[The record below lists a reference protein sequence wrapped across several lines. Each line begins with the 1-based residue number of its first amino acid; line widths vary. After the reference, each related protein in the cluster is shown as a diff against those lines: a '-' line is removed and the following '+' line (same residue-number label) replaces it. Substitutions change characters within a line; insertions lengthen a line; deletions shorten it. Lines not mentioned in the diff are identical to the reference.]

1 MTRLARKIEYPL
13 PNPLPREGVLKA
25 CESCVG
31 NSSLGR
37 EVGRVLF
44 PLGKCCTFSN
54 TPLTPLHRG
63 EGGTC
68 KSNTH
73 LLIVGRSDEMSTS
86 PAHLFTSP
94 KPLSTH
100 VSRGGGNSKG
110 FITSSSK
117 LPASLAHFSRIE
129 IGGCYARRKP
139 AGYDTY
145 EIGGLVWLA

>member
-13 PNPLPREGVLKA
+13 PGPLPREGVLKT

-31 NSSLGR
+31 NSSLDR

-86 PAHLFTSP
+86 PAHLLTSP
-94 KPLSTH
+94 KTLVNSCFSGGVTLKALLQAVLSF
-100 VSRGGGNSKG
+100 RLRLL
-110 FITSSSK
+110 TSQE
-117 LPASLAHFSRIE
+117 LR
-129 IGGCYARRKP
+129 
-139 AGYDTY
+139 
-145 EIGGLVWLA
+145 